1 MTKTKEEAENNK
13 KNITNLSSSD
23 LANRVD
29 GLKNKMKVEIFFQ
42 KIRFEFK
49 LSQKFEMTKTKEEAE
64 NNKKNITN
72 LSSSDLANRVDG
84 LKNKINI
91 WWQR

>member
-29 GLKNKMKVEIFFQ
+29 GLKNKMKVEIFFPEN
-42 KIRFEFK
+42 KIWI
-49 LSQKFEMTKTKEEAE
+49 QTVTKIW
-64 NNKKNITN
+64 N
-72 LSSSDLANRVDG
+72 D
-84 LKNKINI
+84 KNKRRS
-91 WWQR
+91 WKQ